1 MSAPRHWPGLERG
14 ASYVEVLV
22 GAAIISIALV
32 PMLDALR
39 AGALVAGQQE
49 QQVVNHYALTAR
61 LEELLVEPYSS
72 LSSAAAAA
80 GGARRANLLLG
91 HSGHGESA
99 ARVPITVRRR
109 QRRFRQRPLHGHRRQ
124 PDLDTRP
131 VRRLGARRRSADDAM
146 KRPAAVAGFTI
157 VEIHARPGVWRT
169 DRVCTGRHHDAN
181 LSHS

>member
-49 QQVVNHYALTAR
+49 QQVINHYALTAR

-80 GGARRANLLLG
+80 GGAGTPTSYSDTAGTAN
-91 HSGHGESA
+91 
-99 ARVPITVRRR
+99 
-109 QRRFRQRPLHGHRRQ
+109 
-124 PDLDTRP
+124 
-131 VRRLGARRRSADDAM
+131 RRLVFLSLYDGDNADSDSDPFTGTDDSLIWI
-146 KRPAAVAGFTI
+146 RVQYEDSVQAVEA
-157 VEIHARPGVWRT
+157 
-169 DRVCTGRHHDAN
+169 
-181 LSHS
+181 LMMQ